1 MMEIRWKGR
10 LGMAT
15 SLMAAAC
22 VSAGCATQEVKP
34 WQRGALAKS
43 EMAWEVD
50 PLLGDLQRHTQFS
63 KEAASGDATLG
74 GGGCGCN

>member
-1 MMEIRWKGR
+1 MMGKWIGR
-10 LGMAT
+10 MGLVSVLVAVAGMT
-15 SLMAAAC
+15 
-22 VSAGCATQEVKP
+22 AGCATQEVKP

>member
-1 MMEIRWKGR
+1 MIGNRLMGK
-10 LGMAT
+10 LGMA
-15 SLMAAAC
+15 AALTAVAC
-22 VSAGCATQEVKP
+22 MSAGCATQEVKP

>member
-1 MMEIRWKGR
+1 MMGITMGK
-10 LGMAT
+10 LG
-15 SLMAAAC
+15 LAAAALT
-22 VSAGCATQEVKP
+22 VAAMTSGCATQEVKP
-34 WQRGALAKS
+34 WQRGVLAKS

>member
-1 MMEIRWKGR
+1 MMGNRAMGK
-10 LGMAT
+10 LGMVAA
-15 SLMAAAC
+15 LMAVAC
-22 VSAGCATQEVKP
+22 MTAGCATQEVKP

>member
-1 MMEIRWKGR
+1 MMGKRIGR
-10 LGMAT
+10 MGLVSALVAVAGMT
-15 SLMAAAC
+15 
-22 VSAGCATQEVKP
+22 AGCATQEVKP

>member
-1 MMEIRWKGR
+1 MMGKRIGR
-10 LGMAT
+10 MGLGSA
-15 SLMAAAC
+15 LMAVAAMT
-22 VSAGCATQEVKP
+22 AGCATQEVKP

-50 PLLGDLQRHTQFS
+50 PLLGDLQRHIQFS

>member
-1 MMEIRWKGR
+1 MMGKRIGNMG
-10 LGMAT
+10 LVSALVAVAGMT
-15 SLMAAAC
+15 
-22 VSAGCATQEVKP
+22 AGCATQEVKP